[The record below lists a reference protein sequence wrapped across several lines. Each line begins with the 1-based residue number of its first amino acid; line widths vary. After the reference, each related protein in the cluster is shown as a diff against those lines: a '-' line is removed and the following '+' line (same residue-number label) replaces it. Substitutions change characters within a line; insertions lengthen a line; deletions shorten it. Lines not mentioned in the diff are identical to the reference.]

1 MSKVNVLPV
10 KSFSLNIS
18 EIAPDK
24 SISHRS
30 VMFSMLASG
39 TSTIENF
46 LRAEDT
52 LNSLEIV
59 KNLGAKVED
68 DGKIITISS
77 DGIQESFEVLDCGN
91 SGTGMRLFCGLL
103 SSANGHFILT
113 GDKYLRN
120 RPMKRVT
127 TPLINI
133 GAKLDGRLE
142 GDLAPLSIR
151 GSSLK
156 AFNYESEIASAQVKS
171 CMILAALR
179 ADGVCTY
186 TEPELSRDHTERMLK
201 GMRLFCGL
209 LSSAN
214 GHFIL
219 TGDKYLRN
227 RPMKRVTTPLINIGA
242 KLDGRLEGDLAPL
255 SIRGSSLKAF
265 NYESEI
271 ASAQV
276 KSCMILAALRAD
288 GVCTYTE
295 PELSRDHT
303 ERMLK
308 GMGADIKVEN
318 LKTTVTP
325 MKELLSPLSIRVP
338 ADPSSAFFFAVAAA
352 ITPDSEIVLEGVT
365 LNPTR
370 IEAFKALERMGT
382 NITYTITDNK
392 YEPIGDISVKYA
404 PLKAITVEDNISW
417 LIDELPALSIAMAC
431 ASGESVVKNA
441 EELRV
446 KESDRISTVV
456 EGLRASNI
464 EVHEY
469 KDGYKIV
476 GGELSKATVDSDGDH
491 RIAMSFIIAGL
502 KSGMEVTDL
511 DCINTSFP
519 NFFELL
525 QKITTIDL
533 K

>member
-1 MSKVNVLPV
+1 MSQV
-10 KSFSLNIS
+10 KIAPAKEFSLTVS

-30 VMFSMLASG
+30 VMFAMLADGESK
-39 TSTIENF
+39 IENF

-52 LNSLEIV
+52 MNSLEIV

-68 DGKIITISS
+68 DGKIIKISS
-77 DGIQESFEVLDCGN
+77 NGIQESFEVLDCGN

-103 SSANGHFILT
+103 SSANGHFVLT
-113 GDKYLRN
+113 GDKYLRS

-127 TPLINI
+127 TPLLNI
-133 GAKLDGRLE
+133 GAKLDGRE
-142 GDLAPLSIR
+142 DGDFAPLSIR
-151 GSSLK
+151 GSSLNS
-156 AFNYESEIASAQVKS
+156 FNYKSKIASAQVKS

-186 TEPELSRDHTERMLK
+186 S
-201 GMRLFCGL
+201 
-209 LSSAN
+209 
-214 GHFIL
+214 
-219 TGDKYLRN
+219 
-227 RPMKRVTTPLINIGA
+227 
-242 KLDGRLEGDLAPL
+242 
-255 SIRGSSLKAF
+255 
-265 NYESEI
+265 
-271 ASAQV
+271 
-276 KSCMILAALRAD
+276 
-288 GVCTYTE
+288 E

-308 GMGADIKVEN
+308 GMGAEIVVDG
-318 LKTTVTP
+318 LQTTITP
-325 MKELLSPLSIRVP
+325 MKKLLSPLTIRVP
-338 ADPSSAFFFAVAAA
+338 ADPSSAFFFAVAAS
-352 ITPDSEIVLEGVT
+352 ITPNASIVLEGVT

-370 IEAFKALERMGT
+370 IEAFKVLEHMGAD
-382 NITYTITDNK
+382 ISYEITDNK
-392 YEPIGDISVKYA
+392 YEPIGNISVKYA
-404 PLKAITVEDNISW
+404 PLHGVTVEENISW
-417 LIDELPALSIAMAC
+417 LIDELPALSIAMAT
-431 ASGESVVKNA
+431 ATGESLVKNA

-456 EGLRASNI
+456 EGLRSCSI

-476 GGELSKATVDSDGDH
+476 GGELSASRVDSDGDH

-502 KSGMEVTDL
+502 RCGMEVSDL

-525 QKITTIDL
+525 QKITTI
-533 K
+533 KIS

>member
-1 MSKVNVLPV
+1 MSSVLVSPASV
-10 KSFSLNIS
+10 FALKIN

-30 VMFSMLASG
+30 VMFAMLANG
-39 TSTIENF
+39 VSTIENF

-68 DGKIITISS
+68 DGKVIKISS

-103 SSANGHFILT
+103 SSANGHFVLT
-113 GDKYLRN
+113 GDKYLRS

-127 TPLINI
+127 TPLLSI
-133 GAKLDGRLE
+133 GAKLDGRTN

-151 GSSLK
+151 GASLK
-156 AFNYESEIASAQVKS
+156 AFHYESKIASAQVKS

-179 ADGVCTY
+179 ADG
-186 TEPELSRDHTERMLK
+186 
-201 GMRLFCGL
+201 
-209 LSSAN
+209 
-214 GHFIL
+214 I
-219 TGDKYLRN
+219 
-227 RPMKRVTTPLINIGA
+227 
-242 KLDGRLEGDLAPL
+242 
-255 SIRGSSLKAF
+255 
-265 NYESEI
+265 
-271 ASAQV
+271 
-276 KSCMILAALRAD
+276 
-288 GVCTYTE
+288 CTYTE

-308 GMGADIKVEN
+308 GMGADVVVDG
-318 LKTTVTP
+318 LKTTITP
-325 MKELLSPLSIRVP
+325 MKELLKPLTIRVP

-352 ITPDSEIVLEGVT
+352 ITENSSIVLEGVT

-370 IEAFKALERMGT
+370 IEAFKALERMGAD
-382 NITYTITDNK
+382 ITYTLTDNR
-392 YEPIGDISVKYA
+392 YEPIGDIAVKYA
-404 PLKAITVEDNISW
+404 PLKSITVDENISW
-417 LIDELPALSIAMAC
+417 LIDELPVLSIAMAC
-431 ASGESVVKNA
+431 AEGESLVKNA

-456 EGLRASNI
+456 EGLRAANI

-476 GGELSKATVDSDGDH
+476 GGELKSAKVDSDGDH

-502 KSGMEVTDL
+502 KCGMQVTDL
-511 DCINTSFP
+511 ACINTSFP

-525 QKITTIDL
+525 EKITKIEMS
-533 K
+533 

>member
-1 MSKVNVLPV
+1 MSKVLVSPAS
-10 KSFSLNIS
+10 SFSLSIS

-30 VMFSMLASG
+30 VMFAMLANGESV
-39 TSTIENF
+39 IENF

-52 LNSLEIV
+52 MNSLEII

-68 DGKIITISS
+68 DGKIIKISS

-113 GDKYLRN
+113 GDKYLRS

-127 TPLINI
+127 NPLLSI
-133 GAKLDGRLE
+133 GAKLDGRNE

-151 GSSLK
+151 GASLK
-156 AFNYESEIASAQVKS
+156 AFDYESKIASAQVKS

-179 ADGVCTY
+179 ADG
-186 TEPELSRDHTERMLK
+186 
-201 GMRLFCGL
+201 
-209 LSSAN
+209 
-214 GHFIL
+214 I
-219 TGDKYLRN
+219 
-227 RPMKRVTTPLINIGA
+227 
-242 KLDGRLEGDLAPL
+242 
-255 SIRGSSLKAF
+255 
-265 NYESEI
+265 
-271 ASAQV
+271 
-276 KSCMILAALRAD
+276 
-288 GVCTYTE
+288 CTYTE

-308 GMGADIKVEN
+308 GMGADIEVN
-318 LKTTVTP
+318 GLKTTITP
-325 MKELLSPLSIRVP
+325 MKELLKPLTIRVP

-352 ITPDSEIVLEGVT
+352 ITPKSNIVLEGVT

-370 IEAFKALERMGT
+370 IEAFKALERMGA
-382 NITYTITDNK
+382 NISYEVTDNK
-392 YEPIGDISVKYA
+392 YEPIGNISVKYA
-404 PLKAITVEDNISW
+404 PLHGITIEDNISW
-417 LIDELPALSIAMAC
+417 LIDELPVLSIAMAC
-431 ASGESVVKNA
+431 ASGESLVKNA

-456 EGLRASNI
+456 EGLCSSGI
-464 EVHEY
+464 EVYEY
-469 KDGYKIV
+469 KDGYKII
-476 GGELSKATVDSDGDH
+476 GGELKPTIVDSDGDH

-502 KSGMEVTDL
+502 KCGMEVTDL
-511 DCINTSFP
+511 ECINTSFP

-525 QKITTIDL
+525 QKITKVEL
-533 K
+533 S

>member
-1 MSKVNVLPV
+1 MSAVVVTPCKD
-10 KSFSLNIS
+10 FSLCIS

-30 VMFSMLASG
+30 VMFSMLANG
-39 TSTIENF
+39 TSEITNF

-59 KNLGAKVED
+59 KNLGATVED
-68 DGKIITISS
+68 DGKTIKISS
-77 DGIQESFEVLDCGN
+77 DGIKESFEVLDCGN

-103 SSANGHFILT
+103 SSANGHFVLT
-113 GDKYLRN
+113 GDKYLRK

-127 TPLINI
+127 TPLREI
-133 GAKLDGRLE
+133 GAKFDGRE
-142 GDLAPLSIR
+142 DSNLAPLSIR

-156 AFNYESEIASAQVKS
+156 AFNYDSKIASAQVKS

-179 ADGVCTY
+179 ADGTCTY
-186 TEPELSRDHTERMLK
+186 S
-201 GMRLFCGL
+201 
-209 LSSAN
+209 
-214 GHFIL
+214 
-219 TGDKYLRN
+219 
-227 RPMKRVTTPLINIGA
+227 
-242 KLDGRLEGDLAPL
+242 
-255 SIRGSSLKAF
+255 
-265 NYESEI
+265 
-271 ASAQV
+271 
-276 KSCMILAALRAD
+276 
-288 GVCTYTE
+288 E

-308 GMGADIKVEN
+308 GMGADISVDG
-318 LKTTVTP
+318 LKTTINP
-325 MKELLSPLSIRVP
+325 MKELLSPLTIRVP

-352 ITPDSEIVLEGVT
+352 ITPNSSIVLEGVT

-370 IEAFKALERMGT
+370 IEAFKALERMGAD
-382 NITYTITDNK
+382 ITYEITDNK
-392 YEPIGDISVKYA
+392 YEPIGNISVKYA

-417 LIDELPALSIAMAC
+417 LIDELPVLSIAMAC
-431 ASGESVVKNA
+431 AKGESIVKNA

-456 EGLRASNI
+456 EGLRVSNI

-469 KDGYKIV
+469 KDGYRVV
-476 GGELSKATVDSDGDH
+476 GGELKSATVDSDGDH

-502 KSGMEVTDL
+502 RSGMMVTDL
-511 DCINTSFP
+511 ECINTSFP

-525 QKITTIDL
+525 QKITKI
-533 K
+533 KMS